1 MGIKILIVKKLL
13 LLLSLVLPTFMVSCM
28 NREAGDSLS
37 IPYVREVL
45 SDTTSLTYRI
55 IADGC
60 PDRRDGTIAVVGQEF
75 DVFSVARELV
85 NCDYFDNVDGHM
97 RPDGLPD
104 FAGETISM
112 ICDNAN
118 EPYQGYLDNNNEN
131 YLKELSVKN
140 FISAV
145 DTTCALNPFDRKTN
159 IHKTGSKIV
168 ILASSYS
175 SAFGYDDVMRLV
187 KSAGSD
193 IAVISPVHSMFNYAV
208 RKHSEKGCFGVWT
221 TQKELGAGIYS
232 IVKADLEKIY
242 PGLEY
247 DAFCPVYAESLKDRI
262 LSFLEM
268 YKEAGKE
275 KVLDAVIVDEAGL
288 KADDLNGT
296 LQEMISKND
305 GTMMKYID
313 MVSEN
318 FEFIDARR
326 TVVADCIAYL
336 RDRNLFT
343 HKVAYPALAMY
354 TTVPASGLADQ
365 DYNADGSLSD
375 SFKYNRAENSDFETY
390 LLMEK
395 LLIPTTFDA
404 YVPK

>member
-1 MGIKILIVKKLL
+1 M
-13 LLLSLVLPTFMVSCM
+13 
-28 NREAGDSLS
+28 
-37 IPYVREVL
+37 
-45 SDTTSLTYRI
+45 
-55 IADGC
+55 
-60 PDRRDGTIAVVGQEF
+60 
-75 DVFSVARELV
+75 
-85 NCDYFDNVDGHM
+85 
-97 RPDGLPD
+97 
-104 FAGETISM
+104 
-112 ICDNAN
+112 
-118 EPYQGYLDNNNEN
+118 
-131 YLKELSVKN
+131 
-140 FISAV
+140 
-145 DTTCALNPFDRKTN
+145 
-159 IHKTGSKIV
+159 
-168 ILASSYS
+168 
-175 SAFGYDDVMRLV
+175 
-187 KSAGSD
+187 
-193 IAVISPVHSMFNYAV
+193 
-208 RKHSEKGCFGVWT
+208 
-221 TQKELGAGIYS
+221 
-232 IVKADLEKIY
+232 KADLEKKY

-395 LLIPTTFDA
+395 SLIPTTFDA